1 MAARA
6 GPALAPHYSDTEH
19 SMHAIIGGT
28 QTMTLPVLEGVRSE
42 VVETPYGMPS
52 GAVSIGSIGG
62 RDFAFLPRHGNPHML
77 PPHKINYRANLW
89 ALRKLGVT
97 SVVAICTSGGLAD
110 RFGPGTIVCP
120 DQIIDYTWGR
130 EHTLSD
136 GLTTEPVVHVDFTIP
151 FTGSLRHSLLNAALL
166 AKVSVF
172 DGGCYACFNGPRLE
186 TAAEIRALARDGCDL
201 VGQTMMPEAAL
212 ARELGLDYAAL
223 CPIVNHAAG
232 LGDSRNGI
240 SRAEL
245 RATREAAM
253 ERVMQLLVRFAL
265 AESAAT

>member
-1 MAARA
+1 
-6 GPALAPHYSDTEH
+6 
-19 SMHAIIGGT
+19 MHAIIGGT
-28 QTMTLPVLEGVRSE
+28 QTITLPVLEGVRSE

-151 FTGSLRHSLLNAALL
+151 FTGYLRHSLLNAALL

-240 SRAEL
+240 SRTEL

>member
-1 MAARA
+1 
-6 GPALAPHYSDTEH
+6 
-19 SMHAIIGGT
+19 MHAIIGGT
-28 QTMTLPVLEGVRSE
+28 QTMTLPVLEGIRSE
-42 VVETPYGMPS
+42 VVETPYGSPS
-52 GAVSIGSIGG
+52 GAIAIGVIGG
-62 RDFAFLPRHGNPHML
+62 REFAFLPRHGNPHML

-120 DQIIDYTWGR
+120 DQIIDYTYGR

-136 GLTTEPVVHVDFTIP
+136 GLSEEPVVHVDFTIP
-151 FTGSLRHSLLNAALL
+151 FTDALRQSLLRAALV
-166 AKVSVF
+166 AKVAVY

-201 VGQTMMPEAAL
+201 VGQTMMPEAGL
-212 ARELGLDYAAL
+212 ARELDLDYAAL

-253 ERVMQLLVRFAL
+253 ERVMQLLVRFAQ
-265 AESAAT
+265 AESASK